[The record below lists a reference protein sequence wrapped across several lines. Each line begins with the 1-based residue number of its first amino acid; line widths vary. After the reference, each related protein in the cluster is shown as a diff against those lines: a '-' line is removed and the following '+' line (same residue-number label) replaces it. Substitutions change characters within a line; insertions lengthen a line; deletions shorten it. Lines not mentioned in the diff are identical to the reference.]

1 MSRFLNGLEKQSNYT
16 LTENEAVALKSTESV
31 LVDAFGRIGA
41 LRKVE
46 DSDIEAIFSKAFA
59 EDPLLATKMAFY
71 ARDIRGGLGERRVFR
86 IILNYLATIRPEIVD
101 KNIHLVPHF
110 GRWDDL
116 YALINTPVEDRMWEF
131 VFSQL
136 KADLY
141 KYHRRVKE
149 VSLLA
154 KWLKSVDASSKE
166 TRKLGKLTAKK
177 LGLTEKQYRKTLS
190 KLRNH
195 IDVVERKMSKN
206 QWEDIV
212 YPNVPSRAMSIYRNA
227 FARQDPVRFT
237 KFIQDVKAGK
247 SEIKSGTL
255 YPYDILEKMEL
266 DFDLFA
272 CNTEYF
278 HACNYDEVLEEQWK
292 ALPNYITEENNVL
305 IMADTSASMTGR
317 PLHTSIGL
325 AIYFAERNKGPFHN
339 KFVTFSAEPSFIK
352 LQGDTLYDKVKCI
365 PHIVSNTNL
374 EKAFNLILDTAIAN
388 SLEQE
393 EMPKALIIISD
404 MEFDRQTMDSD
415 MTWHKA
421 MEKKFKKFG
430 YSLPNIIYW
439 NVDSRHETFHAVSD
453 KRGVQLASGQS
464 PSIFQMVINNIDKTP
479 YEAMVEILNSP
490 RYECITV

>member
-16 LTENEAVALKSTESV
+16 LTENEAVALKSTESA

-41 LRKVE
+41 LRKAE

-101 KNIHLVPHF
+101 KNIHFIPHF

-141 KYHRRVKE
+141 KYHRVEE

-206 QWEDIV
+206 QWENIV
-212 YPNVPSRAMSIYRNA
+212 YPSVPSRAMSIYRKA
-227 FARQDPVRFT
+227 FARQDPVRFI

-266 DFDLFA
+266 DFDSFA
-272 CNTEYF
+272 LNTEYF

-305 IMADTSASMTGR
+305 IMADTSASMIGR
-317 PLHTSIGL
+317 PLYTSIGL

-374 EKAFNLILDTAIAN
+374 EKAFNLILDTAIVNELA
-388 SLEQE
+388 QE
-393 EMPKALIIISD
+393 EMPKALIVISD

-415 MTWHKA
+415 MTWHEA
-421 MEKKFKKFG
+421 MEEKFEKCG
-430 YSLPNIIYW
+430 YNLPNIIYW

-453 KRGVQLASGQS
+453 RRGVQLASGQS

-490 RYECITV
+490 RYECITI

>member
-16 LTENEAVALKSTESV
+16 LTENEAVALKSTESA

-41 LRKVE
+41 LRKAE

-101 KNIHLVPHF
+101 KNIHFIPHF

-141 KYHRRVKE
+141 KYHRVEE

-206 QWEDIV
+206 QWENIV
-212 YPNVPSRAMSIYRNA
+212 YPSVPSRAMSIYRKA
-227 FARQDPVRFT
+227 FARQDPVRFI

-266 DFDLFA
+266 DFDSFA
-272 CNTEYF
+272 LNTEYF

-305 IMADTSASMTGR
+305 IMADTSASMIGR
-317 PLHTSIGL
+317 PLYTSIGL

-374 EKAFNLILDTAIAN
+374 EKAFNLILDTAIVNELA
-388 SLEQE
+388 QE
-393 EMPKALIIISD
+393 EMPKALIVISD

-415 MTWHKA
+415 MTWHEA
-421 MEKKFKKFG
+421 MEKKFEKSG
-430 YSLPNIIYW
+430 YNLPNIIYW

-453 KRGVQLASGQS
+453 RRGVQLASGQS

-490 RYECITV
+490 RYECITI